1 MPRCSRSWPHSCASV
16 ANVSPRR
23 HSRPEHNLP
32 ALGHSTSGRDVLGYP
47 ERHALAMG
55 KLPPDLAAEGFTFD
69 GATRVLRIRHTS
81 ARDIDIQGKGG
92 GVPPH

>member
-1 MPRCSRSWPHSCASV
+1 
-16 ANVSPRR
+16 
-23 HSRPEHNLP
+23 
-32 ALGHSTSGRDVLGYP
+32 
-47 ERHALAMG
+47 MG